1 MSLSIRKRGILI
13 GCILAAC
20 VLIAA
25 FFLWRQLAST
35 EEGRVARITQHGN
48 LITEINLASV
58 TEPYTL
64 RIDGINGAYNIIEV
78 RPGSIGVIEASCPD
92 HICIQMGFIQDPFLP
107 VTCLP
112 NEVVIQIYPEP

>member
-25 FFLWRQLAST
+25 FFLWQQLAST
-35 EEGRVARITQHGN
+35 EEGRVARITQYGN
-48 LITEINLASV
+48 LITEIDLASV

>member
-1 MSLSIRKRGILI
+1 MSLSIRKRGLLI
-13 GCILAAC
+13 GCVLALL

-25 FFLWRQLAST
+25 FFLWRQLSST
-35 EEGRVARITQHGN
+35 EEGRIARITQHGD
-48 LITEINLASV
+48 LITEIDLSSV

-64 RIDGINGAYNIIEV
+64 RVDGENGTYNVIEV

-92 HICIQMGFIQDPFLP
+92 HICIQMGFIEDPFLP

-112 NEVVIQIYPEP
+112 NEVVIQIYPES